1 MQAALLLNGDLLES
15 QRAELPSVARRAL
28 TLLQDDLTRVGTM
41 PECAHSAHSACAE
54 MLGCGLVAPV
64 WLHELTADVGRQT
77 RTDLQNAV
85 GNEGAA
91 AHWSACGRA
100 LARLTCDAPACEAF
114 TRALKL
120 RPSLS
125 CSLELARIAASGGA
139 VRRAFDALTD
149 VLLCMDTLRPARS
162 QAEVTVSVL
171 ASVSQLISVAGMS
184 AVQSM
189 LQVTV
194 GQVHPA
200 IEVTVELA
208 FERGTD
214 GCGD

>member
-1 MQAALLLNGDLLES
+1 MQAALLLNGDLLDS

-28 TLLQDDLTRVGTM
+28 TLLQDDLTRVGTT
-41 PECAHSAHSACAE
+41 PERAHSVCTE
-54 MLGCGLVAPV
+54 TLGCGLVAPV
-64 WLHELTADVGRQT
+64 WLHELTADVGRHT
-77 RTDLQNAV
+77 RIDLQDAID
-85 GNEGAA
+85 NEGAA

-100 LARLTCDAPACEAF
+100 LARLTCDAPASEAF

-120 RPSLS
+120 KTSLS
-125 CSLELARIAASGGA
+125 CSLELARIAALDGA
-139 VRRAFDALTD
+139 VRRTFDALTD
-149 VLLCMDTLRPARS
+149 VLLRMDTLRPARS
-162 QAEVTVSVL
+162 QAEVSVSVL

-189 LQVTV
+189 LEVTV

-200 IEVTVELA
+200 IELTVELA